1 MELKERQK
9 TSKLIFDGVILHL
22 RLDTVTLPNGK
33 EAEREW
39 IRHMGAVA
47 VVPLLP
53 DGRVIV
59 ERQFRYPVQKVL
71 WEIPAGKLD
80 APDED
85 PLSAAKRELKE
96 ETGFRAASWT
106 PLGCIHPA
114 PAYSSEK
121 IYLFLAE
128 SLTQGDQDL
137 DEDELLEVQALPLRD
152 LLRMIDEGEIPDL
165 KTQTA
170 LLRTARLRPAF
181 G

>member
-1 MELKERQK
+1 MELKEQQK
-9 TSKLIFDGVILHL
+9 TSTLIFDGVILHL
-22 RLDTVTLPNGK
+22 YLDTVTLPNGK

-39 IRHMGAVA
+39 IRHMGAVG

-53 DGRVIV
+53 DGRVIM

-80 APDED
+80 SPDED

-96 ETGFRAASWT
+96 ETGYEASSWVSI
-106 PLGCIHPA
+106 GCIHPA
-114 PAYSSEK
+114 PAYSSER
-121 IYLFLAE
+121 IHLFLAE
-128 SLTQGDQDL
+128 GLTEGKQDL
-137 DEDELLEVQALPLRD
+137 DEDEFLQVEAIPLHN
-152 LLRMIDEGEIPDL
+152 LMRMIDEGEIPDL

-170 LLRTARLRPAF
+170 LLRAARLRPAF